1 MALNING
8 TTGISG
14 VDGSVS
20 APAVTGTDSNT
31 GITFPSAD
39 TIKFSTGGVERM
51 QISNSGVT
59 GTGIGAGVILQLKS
73 VTKTDTS
80 SLTGPQSTPQDISGL
95 SITITPANASSK
107 FYITGKVAMSA
118 TYATVGA
125 IHINVN
131 GTVVGN
137 GDSDGSRPVG
147 HTSGV
152 GYADINSNNQYGLYS
167 AAVDFLVNASDG
179 NAHTIKLQL
188 TQPDGARTVYINR
201 SQTDSNGLSGPRYV
215 STLTVME
222 VAA

>member
-1 MALNING
+1 MSQIKLLHSGGNG
-8 TTGISG
+8 
-14 VDGSVS
+14 VS
-20 APAVTGTDSNT
+20 IVAPDSNPASDRT
-31 GITFPSAD
+31 LKLPSD
-39 TIKFSTGGVERM
+39 GDGTILTT
-51 QISNSGVT
+51 NSSVGKL
-59 GTGIGAGVILQLKS
+59 LQFKS

-95 SITITPANASSK
+95 SITITPASSSSK

-137 GDSDGSRPVG
+137 ADSAGSRPVA

-152 GYADINSNNQYGLYS
+152 GYADINSHNQYGLYS

-188 TQPDGARTVYINR
+188 TQPDGARTLYINR
-201 SQTDSNGLSGPRYV
+201 SQTDTDNAAGPRYV

-222 VAA
+222 IAP

>member
-1 MALNING
+1 MPITLNGSG
-8 TTGISG
+8 TVSGISAG
-14 VDGSVS
+14 GLPDG
-20 APAVTGTDSNT
+20 
-31 GITFPSAD
+31 IIQSAD
-39 TIKFSTGGVERM
+39 LA
-51 QISNSGVT
+51 SGV
-59 GTGIGAGVILQLKS
+59 GGKLLQLQS
-73 VTKTDTS
+73 VTKTDTA

-152 GYADINSNNQYGLYS
+152 GYADINSHNQYGLYS

-201 SQTDSNGLSGPRYV
+201 SQTDSNGTSGPRYV
-215 STLTVME
+215 STLTVTE
-222 VAA
+222 IAA